1 MTIEQVTQLRL
12 RLRHSGYSPLPLM
25 GKAPQLRSWQEK
37 IQSNDEEIR
46 LWAKLFEHCENT
58 GILTAYTP
66 AFDIDITDGPAA
78 GAVEA
83 FVRETIKD
91 VPGVVMTRVGRIPK
105 RAIMFR
111 TEVPFR
117 KIQIPL
123 LDKDGAGGQKLEF
136 LGDGQQI
143 AAFGIHPDTQA
154 PYTWFGGE
162 PGDVAHAQLP
172 LITETQ
178 ARWLVQK
185 SAELLIERFGYKPK
199 TSATVEVKQAGNG
212 HDPAPVTVIDSRQ
225 AREWA
230 ENLAGITAGTDLHD
244 SIASMAMKLLRSGM
258 SDGSAVNFLRAH
270 MEAAPLARNE
280 RWQERF
286 DDIPRAVSTARG
298 KLVKEEA
305 KAARPAPELPSEW
318 LAGAN
323 IVRGDTGKA
332 LPVVA
337 NAIIGVRALYPDR
350 FAFDEMLRTT
360 VFRGLRTPITDNDAV
375 LVQERIQHEGLKRM
389 GKDTVQDA
397 IEVVARENA
406 FHPVR
411 QYLEG
416 LVWDGTERVAF
427 LFPKYFGAL
436 NGPYERII
444 GEMFLISMVARIF
457 VPGCKADHMPVI
469 EGPQGALKSTA
480 CRILG
485 GQWYADDM
493 PDLADGGKDVKQY
506 IRGKWLI
513 EISEMHAMSRA
524 DNTLLK
530 TFISGQEERYRPSF
544 GRREVI
550 EPRMCVFVGTTNKDT
565 YLKDETGGRRFW
577 PVKSGIIDIVAL
589 AADRDQLFAEA
600 VHLYRAG
607 KLWHPDKEFERQ
619 YIKPQQD
626 ARYEDDAWETAI
638 AAFLKSDT
646 TAVTSGKTTVWA
658 VAKSLGF
665 ETSRLGTADQR
676 RIAAA
681 LVRVGWERTGKQDDD
696 GRIMFVNRNVY
707 GRLPR

>member
-1 MTIEQVTQLRL
+1 MAIEQVTQLRL
-12 RLRHSGYSPLPLM
+12 RLRQAGYSPVPLM
-25 GKAPQLRSWQEK
+25 GKAPQLKMWQEK
-37 IQSNDEEIR
+37 IHSNDEEIR
-46 LWAKLFEHCENT
+46 LWAKLFEYCENT

-66 AFDIDITDGPAA
+66 AFDIDIADGPAA

-83 FVRETIKD
+83 FVREAIEN
-91 VPGVVMTRVGRIPK
+91 VPGIIMTRIGKIPK
-105 RAIMFR
+105 RAILFR
-111 TEVPFR
+111 TEKPFR

-123 LDKDGAGGQKLEF
+123 LDKNGDGGQKLEF

-143 AAFGIHPDTQA
+143 AAFGIHPDTNA
-154 PYTWFGGE
+154 PYAWFGGE
-162 PGDVAHAQLP
+162 PGKIAHADLP
-172 LITETQ
+172 PITEEQ

-185 SAELLIERFGYKPK
+185 SAELLIGRFGYRPK
-199 TSATVEVKQAGNG
+199 TMAAAEVKQAGNG
-212 HDPAPVTVIDSRQ
+212 HDPAPAAADPGQ

-230 ENLAGITAGTDLHD
+230 ENLTGITAGTDLHD

-258 SDGSAVNFLRAH
+258 SDGAAVNFIRAQ
-270 MEAAPLARNE
+270 MATAPLTRGE
-280 RWQERF
+280 RWQERY

-298 KLVKEEA
+298 KLVKEEVQ
-305 KAARPAPELPSEW
+305 AARPPPVTPPAWLSEPD
-318 LAGAN
+318 

-337 NAIIGVRALYPDR
+337 NAIIGVRVLYPDH

-360 VFRGLRTPITDNDAV
+360 VFRGLRTPIADNDAV
-375 LVQERIQHEGLKRM
+375 LVQERLQHEGLKRM

-397 IEVVARENA
+397 IEVVARESA

-411 QYLEG
+411 QYLDG
-416 LVWDGTERVAF
+416 LVWDGIERVPF
-427 LFPKYFGAL
+427 LFPTYFGSV
-436 NGPYERII
+436 NGPYARVI

-457 VPGCKADHMPVI
+457 SPGCKADHMPVI

-485 GQWYADDM
+485 GRWYADDM
-493 PDLADGGKDVKQY
+493 PDLAEGGKDVKQY

-530 TFISGQEERYRPSF
+530 TFISGQEERYRPSY

-550 EPRMCVFVGTTNKDT
+550 EPRMCVFVGTTNKET

-577 PVKSGIIDIVAL
+577 PVKSGTIDIAAL
-589 AADRDQLFAEA
+589 GRDRDQLFAEA

-607 KLWHPDKEFERQ
+607 KPWHPDKEFERQ
-619 YIKPQQD
+619 YIQPEQD
-626 ARYEDDAWETAI
+626 KRYEDDAWETAI
-638 AAFLKSDT
+638 AAFLRIDT
-646 TAVTSGKTTVWA
+646 TAVVSGKTTVWA
-658 VAKSLGF
+658 VSKSLGF

-676 RIAAA
+676 RISAA
-681 LVRVGWERTGKQDDD
+681 LTRLGWERS
-696 GRIMFVNRNVY
+696 GRHDEEGRLLFVNRKVY
-707 GRLPR
+707 GKLSV